1 MSKESTEQYWTKY
14 GAKHLLGKTVSKVRY
29 MTDEEAKDMMWYNRP
44 IVIEFT
50 DGTIILPSRDD
61 EGNDGGAL
69 FGQTKDGKDLTF
81 PVIT

>member
-1 MSKESTEQYWTKY
+1 MSKESTEDYWTKY
-14 GAKHLLGKTVSKVRY
+14 AAEHLLGKTVSKVRY

-50 DGTIILPSRDD
+50 DGTLILPSRDD

-69 FGQTKDGKDLTF
+69 FGQTKDGKGLTF

>member
-1 MSKESTEQYWTKY
+1 MSKESTEQYWTKIGEKY
-14 GAKHLLGKTVSKVRY
+14 LGGKTVSKIRY
-29 MTDEEAKDMMWYNRP
+29 VTKEEAENMGWYSRS

-50 DGTIILPSRDD
+50 DGTLILPSRDD

-81 PVIT
+81 PVIS